1 MPNWCSTGI
10 TFYSENEE
18 QIKKFQSKLRDIYNI
33 EPTVENGFGHG
44 WLGDYAN
51 TFFPEIGHDKI
62 ECRGYVS
69 YIDEDIFERE
79 GYYHFAICTE
89 TAWVAMIGLWREIVN
104 RFYGGVKIAYIAEEC
119 GMDYFEKW
127 DETGLFYPTEM
138 YVDCYYPDKN
148 GEDEY
153 IDDHAF
159 DTISEVID
167 WLNNNVTQFEHTR
180 TDNLD
185 ALEKETQDGLEKL
198 DGDYYF
204 SASWYKNSSPED
216 FQFRK

>member
-1 MPNWCSTGI
+1 M
-10 TFYSENEE
+10 
-18 QIKKFQSKLRDIYNI
+18 
-33 EPTVENGFGHG
+33 
-44 WLGDYAN
+44 
-51 TFFPEIGHDKI
+51 
-62 ECRGYVS
+62 
-69 YIDEDIFERE
+69 
-79 GYYHFAICTE
+79 
-89 TAWVAMIGLWREIVN
+89 
-104 RFYGGVKIAYIAEEC
+104 
-119 GMDYFEKW
+119 